1 MIKDLDTVA
10 LNRDFPEHNLA
21 HGDLGTV
28 VHVYE
33 GGKAFEVEFVTLA
46 GETVAVLTLDAE
58 HVRPIRAGEIANAR
72 QVAA

>member
-1 MIKDLDTVA
+1 MIKDLDTVV
-10 LNRDFPEHNLA
+10 LRRDFPEHNLA

-28 VHVYE
+28 VHVYV
-33 GGKAFEVEFVTLA
+33 GRAFEVECVTLA

>member
-10 LNRDFPEHNLA
+10 LKRDFPEHHLA

-46 GETVAVLTLDAE
+46 GETVAVLTLDSE
-58 HVRPIRAGEIANAR
+58 QIRPIRAGEIANAR